1 VDPLRVTHRL
11 TIPAEAME
19 ESFIAASGPGGQ
31 NVNKVA
37 TAVQLRLDTTRVPGL
52 TDAVLGRLRI
62 LAGRR
67 MTAEGSL
74 LLTSREHRTQDRNRE
89 AARARLSALI
99 RDALVAPTIRRA
111 TRPTKGSQERR
122 LEAKGVRSGIKQ
134 NRGRVRDE

>member
-1 VDPLRVTHRL
+1 MDPLRISHRL

-37 TAVQLRLDTTRVPGL
+37 TAVQLRLDTARVPGL
-52 TDAVLGRLRI
+52 TEPVLARLRA

-67 MTAEGSL
+67 MTEEGTL

-89 AARARLSALI
+89 AARARLAALI
-99 RDALVAPTIRRA
+99 RDALVAPTIRRP
-111 TRPTKGSQERR
+111 TRPTKGSKERR
-122 LEAKGVRSGIKQ
+122 LAAKGVRSGVKQ
-134 NRGRVRDE
+134 NRSRVRED

>member
-1 VDPLRVTHRL
+1 LDPLRITHRL
-11 TIPAEAME
+11 TIPAEALE

-52 TDAVLGRLRI
+52 TEAVLGRLRA

-67 MTAEGSL
+67 MTAEGAL
-74 LLTSREHRTQDRNRE
+74 ILTSREHRTQERNRE
-89 AARARLSALI
+89 AARARLAALI
-99 RDALVAPTIRRA
+99 RDALVAPTIRRP

-122 LEAKGVRSGIKQ
+122 LAAKGVRAGIKQ
-134 NRGRVRDE
+134 NRGRVRED